1 MGTGKKSRP
10 VIGYTTRDFT
20 LDPLHLAIA
29 LSIWLAGGRPL
40 RLRPSAPQY
49 HRKID
54 GLVIGGGTDLY
65 PPLFSID
72 PKPDYEYDRAR
83 DRMEICWLERAEE
96 EGLAVLGIC
105 RGAQLMNVRRGG
117 TLHIDIGKIYENA
130 KYPAHFL
137 ANIFYRKMIYIEP
150 DTKLSRFL
158 QTEKIKVNS
167 MHKQSIDLVGRD
179 LVITATEENGIV
191 QGVEDPV
198 KDFYL
203 GVQFHPEVLIYKASF
218 RALFKALVTA
228 ARAA

>member
-10 VIGYTTRDFT
+10 MIGYTTRDFT

-40 RLRPSAPQY
+40 RLKPSAPQD

-83 DRMEICWLERAEE
+83 DNMEIRWLDRAEE
-96 EGLAVLGIC
+96 QGLAVLGIC
-105 RGAQLMNVRRGG
+105 RGAQLVNVRRGG
-117 TLHIDIGKIYENA
+117 TLHIDVGKIYDNA

-137 ANIFYRKMIYIEP
+137 ANIFYRKTIYIEP
-150 DTKLSRFL
+150 DTKLRGL
-158 QTEKIKVNS
+158 LKVGAARVNS
-167 MHKQSIDLVGRD
+167 MHKQSIDHIGRG
-179 LVITATEENGIV
+179 LIVSAKEENGIV
-191 QGVEDPV
+191 QGIEDPAR
-198 KDFYL
+198 DFFL
-203 GVQFHPEVLIYKASF
+203 GVQFHPEVLIYRAKF
-218 RALFKALVTA
+218 RRLFKAMVQA
-228 ARAA
+228 AR